1 MFHLKIEKSWTFY
14 EPLKLATSYFSGMW
28 KFRYLQLHKWR
39 IYPTLTSLSAVP
51 FFPLFQWSFH
61 LISIT
66 TQDWTGLWISSPNLS
81 LLHQPNWFRL
91 QTSLIC
97 KKEKKASCE
106 KWLLGGVLLKKTHK
120 IHKNFTKHIEKIP
133 VLEPLSN
140 TVKGLQAI
148 MLETLLKRDPVL
160 VFQNPVLVFHTLE

>member
-51 FFPLFQWSFH
+51 FFSLFQWSFH

-81 LLHQPNWFRL
+81 LLHQTNWFRL

-106 KWLLGGVLLKKTHK
+106 KWLLGGVLQKKNTKFTKISKNTLKKY
-120 IHKNFTKHIEKIP
+120 
-133 VLEPLSN
+133 LC
-140 TVKGLQAI
+140 
-148 MLETLLKRDPVL
+148 
-160 VFQNPVLVFHTLE
+160 